1 MQAQTNHSTQS
12 RRDLI
17 PVLAFVGVTLVTLV
31 TGNILFDDLRDG
43 IRDEAQSSIAS
54 VGRLKANQI
63 SYWLEDRLADAQVF
77 SENSF
82 FSHQVMQWLR
92 SGRRDEALRLRLVER
107 MGGFISGN
115 GLRSVALY
123 DAAGRIMLR
132 AGDSNS
138 DEEAILPEAR
148 EVARSCALHFVDLH
162 RHRDVSLPVGLGFLA
177 PLREGGECFGAI
189 YLAEDPERYLYP
201 LVHEW
206 PVDSVSAETLL
217 ARKESDKL
225 RFLVKLRFRSDPPLT
240 FVKSLD
246 TPGLAGAAAANGKQG
261 LLEGMVD
268 YRGVPVLAYATAVPR
283 TPWVLI
289 SKIDEEEA
297 YRVVDRMQQT
307 AAILAL
313 VIYMLIAAWFW
324 QWRRRGQA
332 AVEAAVLRERM
343 RAEELRMEDERRFRT
358 VFEHTAQPMMRNALN
373 GEFLEVN
380 DAWCKAFGYSR
391 EEVAQRHLSWPQ
403 VTHPD
408 DIEPGASLV
417 KRMLAGEFGDFSIE
431 KRYLRKDGSVLW
443 GGLQATLIRDEQ
455 GVAQYIICAIQ
466 DITARKEL
474 EKSLEDNL
482 TILKMALEGAQE
494 AVWEWDLLT
503 GKATFSPQYYTMLGY
518 EPDEFPATQDEWLAH
533 IHPDERDAV
542 LHKIQ
547 EGLGRRQE
555 LHITEYRM
563 RAKDGGYRWIQGR
576 GKVVAFDGV
585 GRPSRMVGINTD
597 ITERKQSE
605 QQISFMAYH
614 DKLTGLPNRA
624 LLFDRLAQAIAQ
636 ARRDGKRV
644 ALLFSDLD
652 GFKAVND
659 EHGHEAGDTVLRMS
673 AQRFLACV
681 RAVDTVARFGGDEF
695 AIILGNLDAPEQAGS
710 VAEKIV
716 QAFGQSLTLPDGA
729 ECKVGVSV
737 GISIYPEHG
746 SAMDNLIKAAD
757 HAMYESKRR
766 GKNMYTLFA
775 EGGVADSEPW
785 VFFDGS
791 HIVGIEEIDEQHR
804 NLAYLVNRLNE
815 AIKHDESKESTDL
828 MFEELLLATVH
839 HFETESR
846 YMDQYCYPEREAHEQ
861 AHSNLVETAK
871 QLKRQFQEGKELQV
885 LQAVKDWLLGHI
897 AYDDKR
903 LGAFLRQQG
912 VR

>member
-1 MQAQTNHSTQS
+1 M
-12 RRDLI
+12 I
-17 PVLAFVGVTLVTLV
+17 PALAFVGVLLLTLVA
-31 TGNILFDDLRDG
+31 GNSLFAGLREA
-43 IRDEAQSSIAS
+43 IRDDVHNNISS

-63 SYWLEDRLADAQVF
+63 AYWLQDRQADAQVF
-77 SENSF
+77 AENSF
-82 FSHQVMQWLR
+82 FSHQVMEWIR
-92 SGRRDEALRLRLVER
+92 SGRRSDAARLRLVER
-107 MGGFISGN
+107 MGGFIAGN

-123 DAAGRIMLR
+123 DATGRIMLR

-138 DEEAILPEAR
+138 DEENILLEAR
-148 EVARSCALHFVDLH
+148 EVARSCVGQFVDLH
-162 RHRDVSLPVGLGFLA
+162 RHRDVSLPVGLGFLV
-177 PLREGGECFGAI
+177 PLREGESCFGAL
-189 YLAEDPERYLYP
+189 YLAEDPEKYLYP

-206 PVDSVSAETLL
+206 PVDSLSAETLL
-217 ARKESDKL
+217 VRKEGDVLRFLDKL
-225 RFLVKLRFRSDPPLT
+225 RFRDDPPLT
-240 FVKSLD
+240 FVKPLA
-246 TPGLAGAAAANGKQG
+246 TPGLAAAVAVNGKLG
-261 LLEGMVD
+261 LLEGAQD
-268 YRGVPVLAYATAVPR
+268 YRGVPVLAYATTIPR

-289 SKIDEEEA
+289 SKVDEAEA
-297 YRVVDRMQQT
+297 YRGVDRMQWA
-307 AAILAL
+307 AAILAFS
-313 VIYMLIAAWFW
+313 IYLLIAAWFW

-343 RAEELRMEDERRFRT
+343 RAEQARMEDERRFRT

-391 EEVAQRHLSWPQ
+391 EEVVQRHLSWQ
-403 VTHPD
+403 QITHPD
-408 DIEPGASLV
+408 DMEPGNSMV
-417 KRMLAGEFGDFSIE
+417 KRMLAGEIGDFSIE

-455 GVAQYIICAIQ
+455 GIPQYIICAIQ
-466 DITARKEL
+466 DITTRKEL
-474 EKSLEDNL
+474 EKTLEDNL
-482 TILKMALEGAQE
+482 AILKMALEGAQE
-494 AVWEWDLLT
+494 AVWEWDLT
-503 GKATFSPQYYTMLGY
+503 SGKAMFSPQYYTMLGY
-518 EPDEFPATQDEWLAH
+518 QPDEFPATQEEWLAH
-533 IHPDERDAV
+533 IHPDECGAV
-542 LHKIQ
+542 LRKIQ
-547 EGLGRRQE
+547 EGLERRQE
-555 LHITEYRM
+555 LHIAEYRM

-576 GKVVAFDGV
+576 GKVVAFDGT
-585 GRPSRMVGINTD
+585 GRPTRMVGINTD

-659 EHGHEAGDTVLRMS
+659 EHGHEAGDAVLRMS

-716 QAFGQSLTLPDGA
+716 QAFSQSLTLPDGT

-757 HAMYESKRR
+757 HAMYESKRC
-766 GKNMYTLFA
+766 GKNMYTLYA
-775 EGGVADSEPW
+775 ERTTGDSEPW
-785 VFFDGS
+785 VLLDGN

-815 AIKHDESKESTDL
+815 ALKHDESKDATEL
-828 MFEELLLATVH
+828 MFDELLLATVH

-846 YMDQYCYPEREAHEQ
+846 YMSQYHYPDRESHEQ
-861 AHSNLVETAK
+861 AHANLVETAK
-871 QLKRQFQEGKELQV
+871 QLKRQFQEGQQLQV

-897 AYDDKR
+897 AYEDKR
-903 LGAFLRQQG
+903 LGGFLRQQG
-912 VR
+912 VQ